1 MPATISLLT
10 DFGLQDEFV
19 GVMKGVIWG
28 IAPDVNIADITHAV
42 PPQNVLHAAL
52 LLGRAY
58 RYFPA
63 GSIHL
68 AVVDPGVGTARR
80 GIALR
85 VGEHTFVGPDNGLFT
100 VPLTSGAPVA
110 AVSLDNPAY
119 RLGSVSRSFHGR
131 DLFAPA
137 AAHLANGIPLKELGE
152 PVTDPVIL
160 EIPRPLRIA
169 NIWKAQVLLADAF
182 GNLITNLTEADLQ
195 GQTVIEVTCQGQVI
209 RGVEVTFGSRQ
220 PGELMAMFDSSGSLS
235 LCVVNGSAAE
245 RLGAGAGAL
254 VEVRVDNS
262 SPFGRG

>member
-1 MPATISLLT
+1 MPPTISLLT
-10 DFGLQDEFV
+10 DFGLSDEYV

-28 IAPDVNIADITHAV
+28 IAPDAAIADISHAV
-42 PPQNVLHAAL
+42 PPQNVLHGAL

-100 VPLTSGAPVA
+100 VPLSGGEPFT

-119 RLGSVSRSFHGR
+119 RLPAVSRTFHGR
-131 DLFAPA
+131 DVFAPA
-137 AAHLANGIPLKELGE
+137 AAHLANGVPLAELGE
-152 PVTDPVIL
+152 PVSDPVTL
-160 EIPRPLRIA
+160 DIPRSLRIA
-169 NIWKAQVLLADAF
+169 NVWNAQVLLVDAF

-195 GQTVIEVTCQGQVI
+195 GQAVAEVRCQGQVI
-209 RGVEVTFGSRQ
+209 QGVEVTFGSRR
-220 PGELMAMFDSSGSLS
+220 PGELLAMFDSSGSLS

-245 RLGAGAGAL
+245 RLGTGAGAR
-254 VEVRVDNS
+254 VEVRVA
-262 SPFGRG
+262 

>member
-1 MPATISLLT
+1 MPNTISMLT

-42 PPQNVLHAAL
+42 PPQNVLHGAL
-52 LLGRAY
+52 VLGRAY

-100 VPLTSGAPVA
+100 VPLSSGEPVE

-119 RLGSVSRSFHGR
+119 RLSAVSRSFHGR

-137 AAHLANGIPLKELGE
+137 AAYLASGVPLQALGE

-160 EIPRPLRIA
+160 EIPKPLRIA
-169 NIWKAQVLLADAF
+169 NIWKAQVLLVDAF

-195 GQTVIEVTCQGQVI
+195 GQTVAEIRCQGQVMH
-209 RGVEVTFGSRQ
+209 GVEVTFGSRQ
-220 PGELMAMFDSSGSLS
+220 PGELMAMFDSTGSLS
-235 LCVVNGSAAE
+235 LCVVNGSAAQ
-245 RLGAGAGAL
+245 RLSAGPGTPL
-254 VEVRVDNS
+254 EVRVE
-262 SPFGRG
+262 

>member
-1 MPATISLLT
+1 MSRTVISLLT

-28 IAPDVNIADITHAV
+28 IAPDVAIADISHAV
-42 PPQNVLHAAL
+42 PPQNVLHGAL

-63 GSIHL
+63 GSIHV
-68 AVVDPGVGTARR
+68 AVVDPGVGTSRR

-100 VPLTSGAPVA
+100 VPLSGGEPFT

-119 RLGSVSRSFHGR
+119 RLPAVSRSFHGR
-131 DLFAPA
+131 DVFAPA
-137 AAHLANGIPLKELGE
+137 AAHLANGVPLAELGE
-152 PVTDPVIL
+152 PVSDPVIL

-169 NIWKAQVLLADAF
+169 NVWNAQVLLVDAF

-195 GQTVIEVTCQGQVI
+195 GQAVAEVRCQGQVI
-209 RGVEVTFGSRQ
+209 QGVEVTFGSRRL
-220 PGELMAMFDSSGSLS
+220 GELLAMFDGSGSLS

-245 RLGAGAGAL
+245 RLGTGAGAR
-254 VEVRVDNS
+254 VEVLVS
-262 SPFGRG
+262 LT

>member
-1 MPATISLLT
+1 MPNTISMLT

-42 PPQNVLHAAL
+42 PPQNVLHGAL
-52 LLGRAY
+52 VLGRAY

-85 VGEHTFVGPDNGLFT
+85 VGVHTFVGPDNGLFS
-100 VPLTSGAPVA
+100 VPLTSGETVE

-119 RLGSVSRSFHGR
+119 RLSAVSRSFHGR

-137 AAHLANGIPLKELGE
+137 AAYLASGVPLQALGE

-169 NIWKAQVLLADAF
+169 NGWKAQILLADAF

-195 GQTVIEVTCQGQVI
+195 GQTVSEIRCLGQVMH
-209 RGVEVTFGSRQ
+209 GVEVTFGSRQ
-220 PGELMAMFDSSGSLS
+220 PGELMAMFDSTGSLS

-245 RLGAGAGAL
+245 RLKAGAETL

>member
-1 MPATISLLT
+1 MPSTISLLT

-28 IAPDVNIADITHAV
+28 IAPDVHIADITHAV
-42 PPQNVLHAAL
+42 PPQNVLHGAL
-52 LLGRAY
+52 VLGRVY

-85 VGEHTFVGPDNGLFT
+85 VGEHTFVGPDNGLFS
-100 VPLTSGAPVA
+100 VPLSSGAQVE

-119 RLGSVSRSFHGR
+119 RLPAVSRSFHGR
-131 DLFAPA
+131 DVFAPA
-137 AAHLANGIPLKELGE
+137 AAHLARGVALKELGE
-152 PVTDPVIL
+152 PVSDPVIL

-169 NIWKAQVLLADAF
+169 NVWNAQVLLVDAF

-195 GQTVIEVTCQGQVI
+195 GQVVAEVRCQGQVI
-209 RGVEVTFGSRQ
+209 QGVEVTFGSRR
-220 PGELMAMFDSSGSLS
+220 PGELLAMFDSSGSLS

-245 RLGAGAGAL
+245 RLGTGAGAR
-254 VEVRVDNS
+254 VEVLVS
-262 SPFGRG
+262 LT